1 MRLTSLNISKQ
12 NNPSLGMASTSPRS
26 PRLWDWLPQ
35 VSLMDR
41 YLLSEMFAPFL
52 FGVGAFSSI
61 TLAIGSLF
69 ELIRLITDAG
79 LSIFIALQVFM
90 LQLPGFMVYSF
101 PMSMLLATLL
111 TYSRFSSD
119 GETVALRSCGV
130 SVYRLIVPA
139 IALSFIITAVTF
151 GFNEVIVPTANYQAK
166 STLRAALKQE
176 NPQFKTRNISYQQYG
191 DVEYENGKVEN
202 ELIRLFLARR
212 FDGKQMLDVTV
223 IDNSQGHIQQILK
236 AKSAI
241 WLPSANMWEFRQG
254 TNYVIDTTGSYRSI
268 LKFEQQSLHLPRAPL
283 DFAQEQRNSE
293 EMNITELSRH
303 ISLVRQS
310 GNIKEVKKLEVRL
323 QQKYALPF
331 ICVVF
336 AIVGS
341 PLGMRPQRTS
351 TARGFGVS
359 VVIIFGYYLLLFVCG
374 ALGQVEIL
382 TPLLSAWL
390 PNLLCFG
397 AGLFLL
403 SRVN

>member
-1 MRLTSLNISKQ
+1 MSITKQ
-12 NNPSLGMASTSPRS
+12 TTPNLGTGNQTFSPHS
-26 PRLWDWLPQ
+26 NTWLWLPQ
-35 VSLMDR
+35 ISLMDR
-41 YLLSEMFAPFL
+41 YLLSEMTAPFL

-69 ELIRLITDAG
+69 ELIRLITDTG
-79 LSIFIALQVFM
+79 LSIFIALQVFA

-130 SVYRLIVPA
+130 GVYRLIAPA
-139 IALSFIITAVTF
+139 IALSFLVTGLTF
-151 GFNEVIVPTANYQAK
+151 VFNEVIVPTANYQAK

-176 NPQFKTRNISYQQYG
+176 NPQFKNRNISYQQYG

-202 ELIRLFLARR
+202 ELIRLFLAKR

-223 IDNSQGHIQQILK
+223 IDNSQGQIQQILK
-236 AKSAI
+236 AKSAV
-241 WLPSANMWEFRQG
+241 WLPDANVWEFRQG

-268 LKFEQQSLHLPRAPL
+268 LKFEQQSLHLSRAPL
-283 DFAQEQRNSE
+283 DFAQEQRNAE
-293 EMNITELSRH
+293 EMNISELSRH

-310 GNIKEVKKLEVRL
+310 GNFKEVRKLEVRL

-382 TPLLSAWL
+382 SPLLAAWM
-390 PNLLCFG
+390 PNILCFG

-403 SRVN
+403 SRVT